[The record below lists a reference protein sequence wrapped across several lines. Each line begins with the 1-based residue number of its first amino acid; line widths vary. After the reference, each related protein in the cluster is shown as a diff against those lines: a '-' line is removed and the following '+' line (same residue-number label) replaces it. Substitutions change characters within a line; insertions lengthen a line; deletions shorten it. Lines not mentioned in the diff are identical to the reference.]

1 MATTME
7 NDLQQKNVQQQSLQK
22 QGLREQGLQTIVA
35 TLATLKIV
43 PVIALER
50 SEDSVPLGRALV
62 ENGLPVA
69 EITFRSAVAADAIR
83 QLRAAY
89 PQLLIGAGTVLNRA
103 QVEQAQAA
111 GADFIV
117 SPGLNPNTVHVCNEL
132 NIPIIPGVNN
142 PSAIELALEL
152 GLTALKFFPAEPS
165 GGTKMIKALLGPYSQ
180 LRLMPTGGIT
190 PGNIRDYLALP
201 GVIACGGS
209 WMVDKD
215 LLASGNW
222 AEVGRLVREAVALV
236 K

>member
-165 GGTKMIKALLGPYSQ
+165 GGTKMIKALLGPYAQ